1 MNERQFSSHF
11 SGFWHTSLPNLES
24 VVRTLNLAAAR
35 EQRPLVSR
43 ISPDRR
49 DIVSETSFQL
59 ARIRAPKNGRGAPD
73 DLSLAFERAVAFLQ
87 EPPSRERAIGVL
99 NEEEVRETLVLTD
112 RLLQFARWRLNSMA
126 LLQVDFAPRFSGH
139 GALEACEGDIEVDGR
154 LIEVKC
160 VDRAFRS
167 TDFRQ
172 VLTYATLAYLS
183 HAQTYASLTLY
194 NSLRGTSI
202 TVGTDELVRSSGGKT
217 KEEFFHEVSY
227 ALSSGEIS
235 R

>member
-1 MNERQFSSHF
+1 MNERQFASHF

-24 VVRTLNLAAAR
+24 VVRTLNLAAER
-35 EQRPLVSR
+35 EQRPLVSG

-59 ARIRAPKNGRGAPD
+59 ARIRTPRSGRGEPND
-73 DLSLAFERAVAFLQ
+73 VNLAFERAVAFLQ
-87 EPPSRERAIGVL
+87 EPPAHERAIGAL
-99 NEEEVRETLVLTD
+99 NEEEVGEVRVLTD
-112 RLLQFARWRLNSMA
+112 RLLQFTRLQLNGMA
-126 LLQVDFAPRFSGH
+126 LLQADFSPKFSGH
-139 GALEACEGDIEVDGR
+139 GALEACEGDIVVDDR

-183 HAQTYASLTLY
+183 RAQTYASLVLY

-202 TVGTDELVRSSGGKT
+202 IVGTDELVRSSGGKT

-227 ALSSGEIS
+227 ALCSGEIS